1 MGNQNTIISS
11 KSINK
16 NSMLNVFICN
26 SSSEIKNLKFIEK
39 KRDNNKDQDY
49 LLYKHKFYNWTF
61 YDYGTITKK
70 KLKKIRKKVRNMAK
84 EKNFQNLILC
94 FVPLNFTEDL
104 KVIKIFAEKPD
115 FTEKISSDYYQPL
128 LLFINYSESKNTK
141 YYRNKLLKLIDKEKN
156 KYKMDELN
164 ITSFLYNSENFANE
178 LINELWKVTIYY
190 NQLYSAILP
199 MSESD
204 NKLELKFE
212 QNNSTFNIL
221 LAGDSGTGKSTFI
234 NIFNDRK
241 TAYSCDSGLNKSNII
256 NEYLIIHKGKIKIN
270 KEYKEIKTAYKVID
284 TCGFSLDNKEAK
296 DLLQYIKDYQ
306 KESLMNKDKINVVFY
321 FINEAEKQRF
331 LTSNIEKQFFDF
343 IYQEKMRIFFIIN
356 FCKVDNHDCKEKIVT
371 MINDKF
377 RNNYNF
383 FIEEDLS
390 NIIEVNLK
398 ERDGIK
404 PFGLNKLMKK
414 LKTAFEPMKI
424 PINKLKELDNN
435 ILETPLG
442 NKSDKNI
449 KFEEGLKI
457 MKESAFFN
465 DLKTVDDLYKKCI
478 LNSKKLIY
486 YSFPLLAG
494 ISFIPIPGLDDAIAL
509 TVESGLII
517 SIGKCFGIN
526 MTKEQI
532 KESFLSMN
540 FGSPKRISLLVS
552 KLALRAGGIIAD
564 VMKLA
569 PPFGTIIGMA
579 MSCGV
584 NIASAKVVGEQ
595 AISFFLAKLI
605 KEKNI
610 NYLFNIS
617 EDFNNNIDGFELI
630 KNRFDENIY

>member
-1 MGNQNTIISS
+1 
-11 KSINK
+11 
-16 NSMLNVFICN
+16 
-26 SSSEIKNLKFIEK
+26 
-39 KRDNNKDQDY
+39 
-49 LLYKHKFYNWTF
+49 
-61 YDYGTITKK
+61 
-70 KLKKIRKKVRNMAK
+70 
-84 EKNFQNLILC
+84 
-94 FVPLNFTEDL
+94 
-104 KVIKIFAEKPD
+104 
-115 FTEKISSDYYQPL
+115 
-128 LLFINYSESKNTK
+128 
-141 YYRNKLLKLIDKEKN
+141 
-156 KYKMDELN
+156 
-164 ITSFLYNSENFANE
+164 
-178 LINELWKVTIYY
+178 
-190 NQLYSAILP
+190 
-199 MSESD
+199 
-204 NKLELKFE
+204 
-212 QNNSTFNIL
+212 
-221 LAGDSGTGKSTFI
+221 
-234 NIFNDRK
+234 
-241 TAYSCDSGLNKSNII
+241 
-256 NEYLIIHKGKIKIN
+256 
-270 KEYKEIKTAYKVID
+270 
-284 TCGFSLDNKEAK
+284 
-296 DLLQYIKDYQ
+296 
-306 KESLMNKDKINVVFY
+306 
-321 FINEAEKQRF
+321 
-331 LTSNIEKQFFDF
+331 
-343 IYQEKMRIFFIIN
+343 MRIFFIIN

-630 KNRFDENIY
+630 KNRFDENIYLLNLNFF